1 MSDEL
6 FAEYQDAGCFD
17 FESAVSLYELG
28 IFPNDASV
36 WTPAHF
42 GIGEY
47 TQTLGYKFA
56 NGDISKTEASAF
68 ARGDWVQMIQR
79 RKLF

>member
-1 MSDEL
+1 MNDEL

-17 FESAVSLYELG
+17 RESAIILYGLG

-42 GIGEY
+42 GLGEY
-47 TQTLGYKFA
+47 EQTLGYKYA
-56 NGDISKTEASAF
+56 NGDISKTEASAY
-68 ARGDWVQMIQR
+68 ARGDWQQMIIR